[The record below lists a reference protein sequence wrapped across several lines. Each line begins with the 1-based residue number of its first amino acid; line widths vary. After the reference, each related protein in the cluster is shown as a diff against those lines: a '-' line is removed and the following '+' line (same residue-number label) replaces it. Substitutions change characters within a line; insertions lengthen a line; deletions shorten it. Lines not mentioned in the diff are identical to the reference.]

1 MLFAVKINPT
11 FQKISVIFYIIFS
24 IDQCPKILRTIDII
38 LASEI
43 IFMLQYTTM
52 FCELLL
58 YGILSIYFSRRH
70 FTRT

>member
-1 MLFAVKINPT
+1 MVM
-11 FQKISVIFYIIFS
+11 
-24 IDQCPKILRTIDII
+24 RTIDII

-58 YGILSIYFSRRH
+58 YAYFQFIFYEDVLYGH
-70 FTRT
+70 EENYTEL